1 MSLVS
6 TDLAPINEN
15 LHGIRDYAEKLEAL
29 QMFANNIGENII
41 VAVNSASDLAVMEAD
56 HIHYMTTLLLK
67 ESINIG
73 KGLDKIDKTLNDLLG
88 AKAGGLAAAIAPKAG
103 VEQKKEDKNL
113 SAVISSN
120 AEQTKSAVVDE
131 STETPEFESPAIVK
145 AIDTVADIQKDTNKL
160 FDKFI
165 KTEQKSKQSEKTKS
179 LINKPALDPAKK
191 EKKEKKEKIKFPFN
205 FKQFMGG
212 LGGILRAI
220 FNPVAMVMA
229 FIQKTLPYLL
239 IALAFL
245 HGFWEGI
252 GEELREKFTEIGKK
266 IAIGAAI
273 IFAAFKA
280 GPLLIRA
287 LALIFHGLRIL
298 YLNIEH
304 AMKMALMKK
313 EMVHETV
320 TFTEERSLN
329 IFKRAKEMITFILE
343 KIFIA
348 FKYVL
353 EFAKFLLA
361 AGIAIII
368 IGLVILLIVGI
379 IAALVLFAAL
389 FIVAIAGIVLIFRE
403 LGKIILEIFVAV
415 PMMIIDAVL
424 SLFGG
429 LFKWIFG
436 WGEGPSQENSETDT
450 TSKRVTEITF
460 TQELRTA
467 FNSALAAITEPLNT
481 IKFAVNNIA
490 RNMEEQSLV
499 GNEVPPAMRAMASLF
514 IETTVEKQNES
525 IVSAIDR
532 LASISNTTYNST
544 SSANMDDMKKDISD
558 MKTDIGLLYKLM
570 DKWHNES
577 GPADFWHVAGIGGK
591 K

>member
-29 QMFANNIGENII
+29 QQFTNNIGENII
-41 VAVNSASDLAVMEAD
+41 VAVNNASDLAVMEAD
-56 HIHYMTTLLLK
+56 HIYHVTTLLLK

-73 KGLDKIDKTLNDLLG
+73 KGLDKLDKTLNNLLG
-88 AKAGGLAAAIAPKAG
+88 SKTGGLLAAITPKAG

-113 SAVISSN
+113 SAVITSN
-120 AEQTKSAVVDE
+120 TEQSKSAVVDE
-131 STETPEFESPAIVK
+131 TNETPEFESPAIVK
-145 AIDTVADIQKDTNKL
+145 AIDTVANIQKDTNKL

-179 LINKPALDPAKK
+179 LINKPAASLIKK
-191 EKKEKKEKIKFPFN
+191 EKKEKSAKFKFPFN

-212 LGGILRAI
+212 LGNILKGLL
-220 FNPVAMVMA
+220 NPVALIMA
-229 FIQKTLPYLL
+229 FITKTLPYVL
-239 IALAFL
+239 IAIAFL
-245 HGFWEGI
+245 RGFWEGI
-252 GEELREKFTEIGKK
+252 GEELREKLREWGKK
-266 IAIGAAI
+266 LAIGAAI

-280 GPLLIRA
+280 GPILIKV

-304 AMKMALMKK
+304 AMKMALMKR
-313 EMVHETV
+313 EMVHETIA
-320 TFTEERSLN
+320 FTEERSLN
-329 IFKRAKEMITFILE
+329 IFKRAKEIITFILE

-368 IGLVILLIVGI
+368 VGLVVLLIVGI
-379 IAALVLFAAL
+379 IAALVLFAAI
-389 FIVAIAGIVLIFRE
+389 FIVAIAGIVLIFKE
-403 LGKIILEIFVAV
+403 LGKIIMEIFVAV

-436 WGEGPSQENSETDT
+436 WGEGSSQESNGDN
-450 TSKRVTEITF
+450 TSVNKPVTEISF
-460 TQELRTA
+460 CQELKTA
-467 FNSALAAITEPLNT
+467 FDNALIAITTPLNSIALA
-481 IKFAVNNIA
+481 VNSIA
-490 RNMEEQSLV
+490 RNIESQSLM
-499 GNEVPPAMRAMASLF
+499 GGEVSPAIRTVATT
-514 IETTVEKQNES
+514 IVETMIEKQNEAL
-525 IVSAIDR
+525 VTAIDR
-532 LASISNTTYNST
+532 LAPVSNTYNS
-544 SSANMDDMKKDISD
+544 SSSTTDLGNMQKDIANM
-558 MKTDIGLLYKLM
+558 KTNMENLYKLM
-570 DKWHNES
+570 NKWHGEQ
-577 GPADFWHVAGIGGK
+577 GTKDFWKVSGIEK
-591 K
+591 